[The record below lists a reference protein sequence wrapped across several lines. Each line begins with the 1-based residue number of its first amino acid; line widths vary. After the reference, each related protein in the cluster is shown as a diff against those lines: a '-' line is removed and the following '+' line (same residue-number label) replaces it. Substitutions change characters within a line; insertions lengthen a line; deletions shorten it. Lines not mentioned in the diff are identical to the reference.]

1 MKANIIFW
9 SGTGNTKTMAELLAK
24 GIVEGNGEVTLKEV
38 SEASIEDVKNCDVL
52 LLGSPAMGDEVI
64 EEGEMEPFIEEI
76 SGEVSGKKLVLF
88 GSYGWG
94 TGEWMNIWEDR
105 MESLGAELI
114 EREVIVNEAPEG
126 DDEKKLIDIGLK
138 ISKY

>member
-1 MKANIIFW
+1 MKASIIFW
-9 SGTGNTKTMAELLAK
+9 SGTGNTKTMAEFLAK
-24 GIVEGNGEVTLKEV
+24 GIAEGNGEVTLKEV

-64 EEGEMEPFIEEI
+64 EEGEMEPFVEEI

-94 TGEWMNIWEDR
+94 TGEWMNIWEER
-105 MESLGAELI
+105 MEGLGAELI
-114 EREVIVNEAPEG
+114 EREVIVNESPEG

>member
-1 MKANIIFW
+1 MKASIIFW

-24 GIVEGNGEVTLKEV
+24 GIAEGNGEVTLKEV

-64 EEGEMEPFIEEI
+64 EEGEMEPFVEEI

-94 TGEWMNIWEDR
+94 TGEWMNIWEER
-105 MESLGAELI
+105 MEGLGAELI

>member
-1 MKANIIFW
+1 MKASIIFW
-9 SGTGNTKTMAELLAK
+9 SGTGNTKTMAEFLAK
-24 GIVEGNGEVTLKEV
+24 GIAEGNGEVTLKEV

-64 EEGEMEPFIEEI
+64 EEGEMEPFVEEI

-94 TGEWMNIWEDR
+94 TGEWMNIWEER
-105 MESLGAELI
+105 MKGLGAELI
-114 EREVIVNEAPEG
+114 EREVIVNESPEG

>member
-9 SGTGNTKTMAELLAK
+9 SGTGNTKTMAEFLAK
-24 GIVEGNGEVTLKEV
+24 GIAEGNGEVTLKEV

-64 EEGEMEPFIEEI
+64 EEGEMEPFVEEI

-94 TGEWMNIWEDR
+94 TGEWMNIWEER
-105 MESLGAELI
+105 MEGLGAELI
-114 EREVIVNEAPEG
+114 EREVIVNESPEG